1 MHTLTHMFNCYI
13 TNLYPEAIYL
23 KHLRV
28 DQIGNTMINTKEK
41 KAFKDT
47 MCNYLNDRHQNGL
60 SNKTFTFSAISVY
73 TSVSLI

>member
-28 DQIGNTMINTKEK
+28 DQIGNTMINTYEK

-60 SNKTFTFSAISVY
+60 SNITFTLSAICLY
-73 TSVSLI
+73 TIVSLI